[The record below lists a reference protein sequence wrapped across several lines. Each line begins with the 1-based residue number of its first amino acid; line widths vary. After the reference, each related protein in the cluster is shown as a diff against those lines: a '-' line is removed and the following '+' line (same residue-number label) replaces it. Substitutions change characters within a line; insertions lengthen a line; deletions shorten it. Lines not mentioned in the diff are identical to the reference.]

1 MATQIYPGVFTPTQK
16 NFEVQAQ
23 TKAKRYL
30 DTYTDAKYEA
40 WELSLAQAEKK
51 LAQEMSLFEAK
62 QKAKLDMLQQLN
74 DRQMLYEK
82 QLQDLT
88 DAKLSADEK
97 EQVFNANAENDQK
110 SLEYKELSTNARA
123 DAAGKNRASRSN
135 AYYDSKQG
143 TGTIKDDGWTAH
155 KAEASGSA
163 QTTTAQL
170 FQDGV
175 KTVKRRSTDV
185 ETGNA
190 IAKAWEPVRATSD
203 VPYIE
208 TGAVAA
214 INDRI
219 GAGSLTKEEVL
230 KVAKMSKEEAN
241 KLGYSQG
248 YWEMV
253 RMWNVKTKGGTN
265 TSGGGSGKGT
275 GRAVATPVVAP
286 EPYDPSLIGLSTL
299 PADEREAYILD
310 QLAALKYER
319 DAIQYEL
326 DAMQDPNSD
335 VIGEARGIYKEK
347 FVRPDAK
354 ITQAQL
360 NYLPKFIAKG
370 LRELPLTATA
380 AEKAQAEEQ
389 ATKIW
394 ATWVAT
400 GKLPTSTKVPMGNEL
415 VDSEAGV
422 DLRPTRSTGST
433 EAASQQA
440 ASTGDSSQSVQSVQP
455 TQAQPVQG
463 TPTEPTE
470 VIDLTGSGTTGGAAN
485 TPAPVTT
492 PVTMNPEVKAILRE
506 LGIEPDADVA
516 RLGPQPNLSNVQ
528 PVPSTY
534 NVDDSN
540 IDPRITGTA
549 QPVQPRV
556 VAPQATT
563 VATPVSTQ
571 STQPVQGTQPQMPPA
586 SPISSPVAPQVVAPS
601 QFSGTQPQPA
611 TGSGT
616 SVQPQGTG
624 TSRGSVLGQS
634 ILNSMGSVP
643 ASGTVKGVAPAVPSL
658 SAGVGNSPVSVP
670 NAMGGVPDASTV
682 KGVEASVPPLSMR
695 SGKTLPSLPVQTKV
709 PEAGKSAKSVYVPAK
724 AVMRA
729 LAGDSDTL
737 DLTGFMES
745 EMNAPDKDIEYGDN
759 TDALD
764 ELSGEGIILGTDR
777 KVIDGMYEDE
787 VQYKQT
793 PEMIEKSNTKLL
805 PIDEEDVKEVI
816 KKNDMG
822 GATNKTIDTTL
833 KTEAVLAGRQ
843 LAGRPK
849 KLERITL
856 NTDYGMFTKKLW
868 DMNKSS
874 DTPKTVN
881 ELRGELAKVY
891 MSDPVKQ
898 NKAVT
903 TLYAIDMAA
912 NDMSKQ
918 RLV

>member
-51 LAQEMSLFEAK
+51 LKQEMSLFEAK
-62 QKAKLDMLQQLN
+62 QAAKLALLKDLN

-97 EQVFNANAENDQK
+97 EQVFNANAQNDQK

-123 DAAGKNRASRSN
+123 DADGKNRASRSN
-135 AYYDSKQG
+135 NYVNNNNLGYGQG
-143 TGTIKDDGWTAH
+143 GDWEVFKAGARGSERVMMGDTYQQGLTTI
-155 KAEASGSA
+155 
-163 QTTTAQL
+163 Q
-170 FQDGV
+170 
-175 KTVKRRSTDV
+175 KRANDV
-185 ETGNA
+185 DTGNA
-190 IAKAWEPVRATSD
+190 VSATFIPILQKND
-203 VPYIE
+203 AAFARK
-208 TGAVAA
+208 GAVAGVQ
-214 INDRI
+214 DRI
-219 GAGSLTKEEVL
+219 DANVLNEAEVT
-230 KVAKMSKEEAN
+230 KVAKMTYEEAR
-241 KLGYSQG
+241 KLGYTNATWLM
-248 YWEMV
+248 YT
-253 RMWNVKTKGGTN
+253 MWLNGKDDGD
-265 TSGGGSGKGT
+265 GSGKKKGT
-275 GRAVATPVVAP
+275 AVATPVKPPA
-286 EPYDPSLIGLSTL
+286 PYDPSLIDLSTL
-299 PADEREAYILD
+299 PADEREAYLRD
-310 QLAALKYER
+310 QIAAVKYER

-326 DAMQDPNSD
+326 DAMEDPNSD
-335 VIGEARGIYKEK
+335 IIGEARGIYKEK
-347 FVRPDAK
+347 FVRPPAK
-354 ITQAQL
+354 VTQAQID
-360 NYLPKFIAKG
+360 YLPRVIAKH

-380 AEKAQAEEQ
+380 AEKAEAEKQ
-389 ATKIW
+389 ATKVW

-400 GKLPTSTKVPMGNEL
+400 GKLPTSTKVPMGYEL
-415 VDSEAGV
+415 TDSEAGV
-422 DLRPTRSTGST
+422 DLRPTVSAGST

-440 ASTGDSSQSVQSVQP
+440 ASTGDSSQSVQ
-455 TQAQPVQG
+455 AQPVIPS
-463 TPTEPTE
+463 TPYADRRMSTEPTE

-540 IDPRITGTA
+540 IDPRITGTP
-549 QPVQPRV
+549 QTVQPQV

-624 TSRGSVLGQS
+624 TSRGSLLGQS
-634 ILNSMGSVP
+634 ILNAMGGVP
-643 ASGTVKGVAPAVPSL
+643 ASGTVKGIAPAVPSL

-670 NAMGGVPDASTV
+670 NAMGSVPDASTV
-682 KGVEASVPPLSMR
+682 KGVEASVPPLSMG

-729 LAGDSDTL
+729 LSEDS
-737 DLTGFMES
+737 
-745 EMNAPDKDIEYGDN
+745 DIEYGC
-759 TDALD
+759 TLM
-764 ELSGEGIILGTDR
+764 G
-777 KVIDGMYEDE
+777 
-787 VQYKQT
+787 
-793 PEMIEKSNTKLL
+793 LL
-805 PIDEEDVKEVI
+805 
-816 KKNDMG
+816 
-822 GATNKTIDTTL
+822 
-833 KTEAVLAGRQ
+833 
-843 LAGRPK
+843 
-849 KLERITL
+849 
-856 NTDYGMFTKKLW
+856 
-868 DMNKSS
+868 
-874 DTPKTVN
+874 
-881 ELRGELAKVY
+881 
-891 MSDPVKQ
+891 
-898 NKAVT
+898 
-903 TLYAIDMAA
+903 
-912 NDMSKQ
+912 
-918 RLV
+918 